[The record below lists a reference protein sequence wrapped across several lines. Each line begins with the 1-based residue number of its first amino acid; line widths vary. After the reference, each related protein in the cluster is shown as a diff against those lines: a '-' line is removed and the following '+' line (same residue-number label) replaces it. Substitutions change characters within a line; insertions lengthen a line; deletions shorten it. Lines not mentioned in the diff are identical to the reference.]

1 MPTVP
6 VEIRAHPVES
16 VLSFHLYLYPGN
28 EIRVTQLSRQVPLHA
43 ESPHRPLFLFISSIS
58 RMEWNGTVLPEAQ
71 ACSLRREVGP
81 ALPRDPVKLSPK
93 VSEWKQCLLPSEA
106 ATEFPRASLRL
117 ASYHGDCKTLSKV
130 SESQFVCVVDATHN
144 DLALDK

>member
-58 RMEWNGTVLPEAQ
+58 RMER
-71 ACSLRREVGP
+71 CCLRPRPALSEVGP

-130 SESQFVCVVDATHN
+130 SESQFVCVVDAAHN